1 MFRERDVEDPPG
13 PVSVEITHYDIETI
27 QEMVREDRVNF
38 EEALDEDAKV
48 RMLQQQVGLKAF
60 YPFEIEVQ
68 DAGAARRVE
77 L

>member
-1 MFRERDVEDPPG
+1 
-13 PVSVEITHYDIETI
+13 
-27 QEMVREDRVNF
+27 MVREDRVNF